1 MKMNSCRNH
10 ITGQNKNVHQ
20 LELHQVVNILY
31 ISSLTG
37 FIVTSSMNRD
47 VNQEG
52 QAVFGSLKGVKVV
65 GKRTDT
71 VIDVTSSTLQA

>member
-1 MKMNSCRNH
+1 MNSCRNH